1 MRSAAPSA
9 FWRKGRSHRTLLR
22 QLRPVR
28 DIEPELPIRLMLSG
42 VRIAYW
48 AIRIFQRP
56 LLFGVGYAARSASKS
71 GPRPRTATHCIDEL
85 IVRPAGV
92 TVGSRL
98 GVKSQADS
106 QYWPSSA
113 QG

>member
-56 LLFGVGYAARSASKS
+56 RPKTPRFAEIAKLLTLEVKTLR
-71 GPRPRTATHCIDEL
+71 
-85 IVRPAGV
+85 
-92 TVGSRL
+92 RL
-98 GVKSQADS
+98 TERGRL
-106 QYWPSSA
+106 
-113 QG
+113 